1 MKLMNVPKKTAV
13 QGVVVLVVVG
23 ALLGHDCPLAGRTVS
38 MCAVGAYLLL
48 VGRRALGYLLRFAS
62 VTGERRALALTA
74 LGLAGVFVHAAVAG
88 KVSYFLLVLLL
99 AVDYF
104 VYDRHETPARK

>member
-13 QGVVVLVVVG
+13 QGVVAIVVIG
-23 ALLGHDCPLAGRTVS
+23 ALLGRDYPLAGRIVS
-38 MCAVGAYLLL
+38 MCAVGGYLLL

-62 VTGERRALALTA
+62 VTGERKVLALTA
-74 LGLAGVFVHAAVAG
+74 LGMSGVFVHAAVAG
-88 KVSYFLLVLLL
+88 RISYFPIVLLL

-104 VYDRHETPARK
+104 VYDRHEKGNS